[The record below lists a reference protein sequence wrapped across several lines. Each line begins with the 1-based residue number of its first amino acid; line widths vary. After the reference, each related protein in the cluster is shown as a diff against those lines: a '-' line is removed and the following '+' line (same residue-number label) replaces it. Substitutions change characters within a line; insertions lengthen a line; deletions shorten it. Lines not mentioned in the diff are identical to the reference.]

1 MDRKRLEDI
10 SGIRAGCL
18 FAPVAVVCIPFLVLG
33 TLMLVLSLNA
43 AIDQAQSNAATER
56 IEVTI
61 TKSELGQIGTGGN
74 RTEQVANIEFEYQQ
88 GGQVRVSNHYFPIG
102 DPGAQTDPKGIVE
115 RLPLGAT
122 TEAWLPVHTD
132 LPAFLEKH
140 WNPTIYSGVGVG
152 LYVWG
157 FCGMLLTV
165 CGGWRWIGRAWLGA
179 CVLML
184 GILGIGGFA
193 TWHAMNHVPR
203 NLLPTWQL
211 VVAAGVGVSALLPV
225 FGAWQASR
233 VAAALREF
241 ES

>member
-10 SGIRAGCL
+10 SEIRAGCL

-43 AIDQAQSNAATER
+43 AIDQAKSNNAIER
-56 IEVTI
+56 IEVVI
-61 TKSELGQIGTGGN
+61 TKSELGQVGTGGN
-74 RTEQVANIEFEYQQ
+74 RTKQVANIEFTYQQ
-88 GGQVRVSNHYFPIG
+88 DGQDRVSDHYFPIG
-102 DPGAQTDPKGIVE
+102 DPGAQLNPSSIVE
-115 RLPLGAT
+115 RLVPGKVT
-122 TEAWLPVHTD
+122 DAWLPADAD

-140 WNPTIYSGVGVG
+140 WNPSVYSGVGVG

-179 CVLML
+179 CVLMI
-184 GILGIGGFA
+184 GILGIGGYT
-193 TWHAMNHVPR
+193 TWHATTHVPQ
-203 NLLPTWQL
+203 NLLPTWLNL
-211 VVAAGVGVSALLPV
+211 VGAGVGVSALLPV